1 MDSVKYSLVDMLTP
15 VSACSWTLRIFGQPA
30 AQEHSVHD
38 VYHWHSHAAGVY
50 VALKVGH
57 PVEDEDDPD
66 YKVHLTEWY
75 SYQRLGAVMNEVHD
89 IQQFGIAEGEREW
102 CWYCL
107 SLLSDMLPSCISF
120 C

>member
-1 MDSVKYSLVDMLTP
+1 
-15 VSACSWTLRIFGQPA
+15 
-30 AQEHSVHD
+30 VHD
-38 VYHWHSHAAGVY
+38 VHHSHSHAAGVY

-89 IQQFGIAEGEREW
+89 IQQFGIAEGEGKQ
-102 CWYCL
+102 CCSHL
-107 SLLSDMLPSCISF
+107 SFLINMLPS
-120 C
+120 